1 MTEGEPPSIGAAV
14 TVKWVAPGTGVSVTT
29 AVVGLVGEADIIA
42 GTPRGGVLACAGAD
56 GGVGLPPES
65 VATISTL

>member
-1 MTEGEPPSIGAAV
+1 MTEGELPSIGAAV
-14 TVKWVAPGTGVSVTT
+14 TVNRVPPDTGVRVTS
-29 AVVGLVGEADIIA
+29 AVVGLVGEADMIA